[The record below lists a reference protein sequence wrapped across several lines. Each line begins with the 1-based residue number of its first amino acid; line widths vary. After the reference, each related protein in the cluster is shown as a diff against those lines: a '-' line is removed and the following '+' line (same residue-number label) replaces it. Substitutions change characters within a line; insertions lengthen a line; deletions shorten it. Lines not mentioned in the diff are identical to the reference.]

1 MKKKYI
7 MLIGLPASG
16 KSTRLV
22 EILAQYPDAVVISR
36 DHFVEEKA
44 HELDLTYDQVFL
56 EHAEE
61 IDKKFKNHVQQIREL
76 KPDIVI
82 NDKTNLT
89 NKNRD
94 KEVKHFKDAGYELE
108 YVFFEKPAS
117 DVEHYVWKQRLNSRK
132 GKFIPDSVI
141 ENMLNQYEDYVNGE
155 IYPDHMSR
163 IKSWR
168 K

>member
-1 MKKKYI
+1 MKKYI

-16 KSTRLV
+16 KSTYLNEILV
-22 EILAQYPDAVVISR
+22 EYPDAAVISR

-44 HELDLTYDQVFL
+44 RELNLTYDQVFK

-61 IDKKFKNHVQQIREL
+61 IDEKFKKYVQQVREL
-76 KPDIVI
+76 QPDIVV

-89 NKNRD
+89 NKGRD
-94 KEVKHFKDAGYELE
+94 KEVQHFKDSGYEVT
-108 YVFFEKPAS
+108 YIFFEKPER
-117 DVEHYVWKQRLNSRK
+117 DVDHYVWKQRLSSRK

-141 ENMLNQYEDYVNGE
+141 EDMLKRYEDNVNGR
-155 IYPDHMSR
+155 ITPDYMFR
-163 IKSWR
+163 IKSWG